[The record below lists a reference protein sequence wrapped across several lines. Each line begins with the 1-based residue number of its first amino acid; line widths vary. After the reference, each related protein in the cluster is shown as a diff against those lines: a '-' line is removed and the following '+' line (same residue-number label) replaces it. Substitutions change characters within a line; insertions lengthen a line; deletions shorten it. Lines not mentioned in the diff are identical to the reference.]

1 MKSLALERCLKF
13 AHLLGNASNHMSAQ
27 QPIFRSLTP
36 THKACSTT
44 AVSEDDPM
52 LVALRNV
59 VDASKTQDMY
69 ATLAALSEA
78 VAINPKRA
86 DLWQDMGAV
95 YARLETWTLCVAA
108 LEIALVLEPGRLG
121 ARYVMALALYYLGKH
136 PEAVE
141 MIDDVCQRSPTP
153 IFWAMR
159 AYIHGHTNRDPA
171 HALAVHQDW
180 GRRFADPLAR
190 KSKPLVVKDRN
201 PRKRLKVGY
210 VTADFRQH
218 SVAFFMLPVLRHH
231 NHDDVEVH
239 VYSSGIRDSYTDTIQ
254 QAVPH
259 WHEVADLT
267 DEALCARIRADGM
280 DVLVDLSGHTA
291 GHRLLTFARRA
302 APVQV
307 TWIGYLLPTG
317 VKAMD
322 YRITDFD
329 FSTPGHEK
337 YYNEKLFRL
346 SCVASYLPPE
356 YSPMCEQPP
365 LIKNGYPTLV
375 SLNNSAKITDAM
387 LQVWSKI
394 LQARCDARLIIMVKE
409 RSADAA
415 QACMQL
421 RVEKAGMPL
430 DRVSVL
436 HQQPL
441 DQFME
446 MGYIADIALDTAPI
460 SGGTTTLHAL
470 WMGLPVIALDAER
483 SVDAS
488 TARLLQILGTGGAAA
503 QSEEEYVAAALKMMD
518 DQDYLVQQRRSLRNH
533 LSCSRYMDYANRTKE
548 VEKAFRFMWLNYLG
562 KNNRWLD
569 CNSDIDQAI
578 DMASR

>member
-1 MKSLALERCLKF
+1 
-13 AHLLGNASNHMSAQ
+13 MSAQ
-27 QPIFRSLTP
+27 QPIFRSLAP
-36 THKACSTT
+36 IPKIRPI
-44 AVSEDDPM
+44 AVVLDDDPM
-52 LVALRNV
+52 LVALRNA
-59 VDASKTQDMY
+59 VDASKRQDTFAMLE
-69 ATLAALSEA
+69 AISEA
-78 VAINPKRA
+78 LAIDPKRA
-86 DLWQDMGAV
+86 DLWQDLGAV

-121 ARYVMALALYYLGKH
+121 ARYVLALALYYLGKH
-136 PEAVE
+136 QEAVA

-153 IFWAMR
+153 VFWAMR

-180 GRRFADPLAR
+180 GRRFADPLTR
-190 KSKPLVVKDRN
+190 KAKPLVVADRD
-201 PRKRLKVGY
+201 PRKRLKIGY

-231 NHDDVEVH
+231 NPEDVEIH
-239 VYSSGIRDSYTDTIQ
+239 VYSSGVRDAHTDTIQ

-267 DEALCARIRADGM
+267 DEALCARIRADGI
-280 DVLVDLSGHTA
+280 DVLVDLSGHTT

-329 FSTPGHEK
+329 FSPSDHDK
-337 YYNEKLFRL
+337 YFNEKLFRL
-346 SCVASYLPPE
+346 SCVASYCPPE
-356 YSPMCEQPP
+356 YSPICHEPP
-365 LIKNGYPTLV
+365 MVKNGYPTLV
-375 SLNNSAKITDAM
+375 SLNSSAKITDTM
-387 LQVWSKI
+387 LRVWSKI
-394 LQARCDARLIIMVKE
+394 LQARDDARLIIMVKE

-421 RVEKAGMPL
+421 RIEAAGMPL

-441 DQFME
+441 DHFME
-446 MGYIADIALDTAPI
+446 MGHIADIALDTSPI

-470 WMGLPVIALDAER
+470 WMGLPVVAMDAER
-483 SVDAS
+483 SVDTS
-488 TARLLQILGTGGAAA
+488 TSRLLKILGSAANVA
-503 QSEEEYVAAALKMMD
+503 QTEDEYVAITLKMMN
-518 DQDYLVQQRRSLRNH
+518 DQNYLAQQRSNSRDIL
-533 LSCSRYMDYANRTKE
+533 LESRYMNYPNRVSE
-548 VEKAFRFMWLNYLG
+548 VEKAFRLMWINYLA
-562 KNNRWLD
+562 KDSRWLD
-569 CNSDIDQAI
+569 CNV
-578 DMASR
+578 DMEHALNTVAK